1 MVYDTMCGDDAWKFT
16 EIRDFV
22 LYMHYVGKKI
32 DIVPRTENKIPGPG
46 LPKSKVKLG
55 VPVLLNL
62 QPWAAV
68 SERQ

>member
-22 LYMHYVGKKI
+22 LYMRYVGKKI
-32 DIVPRTENKIPGPG
+32 DIVPRTENKTPDPG
-46 LPKSKVKLG
+46 LLKGKAKLA

-68 SERQ
+68 SERV